1 MECPMQDEISWQVE
15 LSIAPERL
23 DSFRALTNEM
33 IQSTRLEDGV
43 LVYERFLSEDGGR
56 VFIYERYANCDA
68 ALSHLRS
75 FQKRFGKSFGRLVK
89 RERFIVFGTPNDE
102 LKRTLSGFDAT
113 FARPMA
119 GFSALDKGL
128 KNDP

>member
-1 MECPMQDEISWQVE
+1 
-15 LSIAPERL
+15 
-23 DSFRALTNEM
+23 
-33 IQSTRLEDGV
+33 
-43 LVYERFLSEDGGR
+43 
-56 VFIYERYANCDA
+56 
-68 ALSHLRS
+68 
-75 FQKRFGKSFGRLVK
+75 VK

-113 FARPMA
+113 FARTMA